1 MRAFHVSRPDDRGS
15 SVLLVMACLT
25 AMAVF
30 ATVALNM
37 AVGTLKVS
45 DRQTSWNQALSAA
58 EAGVADYLARL
69 NRDDTYWQKVD
80 CSNPAL
86 KGAKTGSNTCGWGAS
101 TPAGWQ
107 RVVGMDNA
115 FFHYDVNTTS
125 TYTNGSVRLSS
136 TGRVDGITRTVD
148 VRLRRGG
155 FGEFL
160 YYTVY
165 ETIDPAD
172 ERVYGISNSTAN
184 TYCPRYNWP
193 SLPSSQRRPTNV
205 YSGGYYYCSPITFI
219 TGDVINGPLHTNDAF
234 LVTGSP
240 RFKGTTTTSN
250 PSCRSSESGPPP
262 ASACYLNGGAANPT
276 FERGIAYRA
285 EIELPTTI
293 GDLRKY
299 VTPGQTPTPGCL
311 FTGPTR
317 IKFLTPSS
325 SSAVQEMQVWSKG
338 SGQSNSPVPNPGCGS
353 KSALASSGG
362 AKLTVPQNNLIMV
375 QDVPSSQSTPSTSSC
390 KTTSTSN
397 NIGDGL
403 PVVNTGSGFPDY
415 DINMNLAES
424 NCRYGTLYVEGTFK
438 GRLTLATDNNV
449 IVTDNL
455 TYYGGRTGTDSL
467 GLIAKNSVRVY
478 HPVKCSAKNSDG
490 DCTGY
495 ANITSG
501 ANAVRADIEIN
512 AAILTLQHSFSVQSY
527 HLGAKLGALKLF
539 GSFAQRFRGP
549 VGTNN
554 NSGVVQ
560 TGYLKD
566 YTYDTRLRY
575 APPPYFLDPVRS
587 GWGQKT
593 FGEVT
598 PQY

>member
-1 MRAFHVSRPDDRGS
+1 MRLNPASRPDDRGS

-37 AVGTLKVS
+37 AVGSLRVA

-69 NRDDTYWQKVD
+69 NKDDNYWQKVD
-80 CSNPAL
+80 CTNPAL
-86 KGAKTGSNTCGWGAS
+86 KGSRTGSNTCGWGAS
-101 TPAGWQ
+101 TQPGWQ
-107 RVVGMDNA
+107 RVTGMDDA
-115 FFHYDVNTTS
+115 FFHYDVNIAS
-125 TYTNGSVRLSS
+125 TYTNGTVRLTS
-136 TGRVDGITRTVD
+136 TGRVDGITRSVD

-165 ETIDPAD
+165 ETLDPAD
-172 ERVYGISNSTAN
+172 ENQYGVNNTTAA
-184 TYCPRYNWP
+184 TQCTRYDWP
-193 SLPSSQRRPTNV
+193 TLPTAQRRGSMCVDIN
-205 YSGGYYYCSPITFI
+205 FI
-219 TGDVINGPLHTNDAF
+219 SGDVINGPLHTNDAF
-234 LVTGSP
+234 RVIGTP

-250 PSCRSSESGPPP
+250 PRCRASEAGPPP
-262 ASACYLNGGAANPT
+262 VANCYVNGGSAGPV

-311 FTGPTR
+311 YTGPTR

-325 SSAVQEMQVWSKG
+325 SSAVQQMRVWSKG
-338 SGQSNSPVPNPGCGS
+338 TTSADLVAGCGT
-353 KSALASSGG
+353 AGTASGRLG
-362 AKLTVPQNNLIMV
+362 HPDGQVVNVPPNNLIFV
-375 QDVPSSQSTPSTSSC
+375 QDVPSSRSTPTTNSC
-390 KTTSTSN
+390 KTTNTSS

-403 PVVNTGSGFPDY
+403 PLASTSGTYPDY
-415 DINMNLAES
+415 DLNLNFAES
-424 NCRYGTLYVEGTFK
+424 NCRYGTLYVEGTLK
-438 GRLTLATDNNV
+438 GRLTMATDNNI
-449 IVTDNL
+449 IVTGNL
-455 TYYGGRTGTDSL
+455 LYYGGRTGTDSL

-478 HPVKCSAKNSDG
+478 HPVKCTRKNSDG
-490 DCTGY
+490 DCDTWANLTGT
-495 ANITSG
+495 NGSKS
-501 ANAVRADIEIN
+501 NIEIN
-512 AAILTLQHSFSVQSY
+512 AAILTLQHSFSVQMY
-527 HLGAKLGALKLF
+527 YKGAPLGSLKLF

-549 VGTNN
+549 VGTN
-554 NSGVVQ
+554 SGSGTIA